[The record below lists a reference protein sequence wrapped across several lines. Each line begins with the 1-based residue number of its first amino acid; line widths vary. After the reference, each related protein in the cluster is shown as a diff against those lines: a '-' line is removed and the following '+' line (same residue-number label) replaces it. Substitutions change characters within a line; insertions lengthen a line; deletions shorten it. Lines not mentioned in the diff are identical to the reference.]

1 MEQQSRKFSGV
12 ESLAWA
18 GQSREL
24 EVASTSASDSTSTSG
39 LDGDSHVP
47 NHPRASTLRA
57 PSPQWSIA
65 TVRSLDISSHI
76 PGTAFRMDAED
87 SPWGGTSIM
96 PLQQH
101 STLTLIFK
109 MFHHAR
115 ARAQISTKLQRPKI
129 RVSRQSSCDLSLLI
143 EFHK

>member
-1 MEQQSRKFSGV
+1 MEEQNRKFSGV

-18 GQSREL
+18 GQGQ
-24 EVASTSASDSTSTSG
+24 EVASSSRTTSTPSTSTSG

-76 PGTAFRMDAED
+76 PGIAVEMDAED
-87 SPWGGTSIM
+87 SPWGG
-96 PLQQH
+96 
-101 STLTLIFK
+101 K
-109 MFHHAR
+109 
-115 ARAQISTKLQRPKI
+115 
-129 RVSRQSSCDLSLLI
+129 SLLMLL
-143 EFHK
+143 